1 MKPLALTFI
10 AVALL
15 AGMSPA
21 YAQLAPAFQ
30 KLELIEEIDVS
41 QAPREADGFRDYP
54 AGISQVTTV
63 LGGKVRVLPNNV
75 PGVKFFG
82 YRLGKG
88 KNLKAGGAY
97 VLEVVYPED
106 APRSL
111 FVANNGCETVRGFHT
126 GRTLGDA
133 LKPLYVSNNSESLD
147 VPLSNR
153 FEQWQTLF
161 HLHDRYPV
169 QQRPRGDEHVRDSN
183 PAEGFWIYIGQFTP
197 EQDPLSQGAAVS
209 KIRLYKA
216 PELAAYTQKL
226 NMPPEGLPRRLL
238 FYREEMADGVIDPKD
253 PAKRGLNN
261 SLDWFE
267 YKARLMNFLGMNTFA
282 KDLLEFGANQGWDS
296 DKFGGNEWVYQT
308 REPQRWAGIVDIAA
322 RHHLG
327 VLPYYEYAGSKGVH
341 GLGNEKRATPLKG
354 QNYTHISWTETA
366 RADLTDPD
374 TFEDFRKMLEITIVD
389 QKDRANFVG
398 AWIRPRSSQLPISF
412 GDKALERFTTA
423 KAKPAPVTR
432 EQLQDDKAL
441 YDEYIAWWNDQRK
454 AFLNKVRDYLRSSIG
469 EDALVFYTADPTEP
483 GQPPQKRN
491 RPGLVADTPETAAAW
506 KAAGKS
512 TVPLSEAI
520 SHRWQHDA
528 MTGPVDTWGEWEWQ
542 HAVPNQDPAN
552 YKNNEG
558 VLPTFSFNRAYTVG
572 DAAALEEFETPS
584 GLAMIRSYSLNE
596 HMFRSDSDRK
606 NDGPLGYFV
615 VDMER
620 TGPFVM
626 LAEARAMANGN
637 PRSIGYLAANS
648 FNRGF
653 PQYVRNFNAAFLSLP
668 ALPSSRVPEAS
679 PDPDVVVRKIDAG
692 AHGTYYAVVNT
703 GFQSKKSLKLNLAP
717 VGRIT
722 NAATGEQLTATGAGV
737 SVDLYPCQLLALRI
751 ANP

>member
-1 MKPLALTFI
+1 MKSLIPSLFA
-10 AVALL
+10 ALL
-15 AGMSPA
+15 LTGSSSVH
-21 YAQLAPAFQ
+21 AQLAPAFQ

-41 QAPREADGFRDYP
+41 QTPREPDGFRDYP
-54 AGISQVTTV
+54 AGISQVSTV
-63 LGGKVRVLPNNV
+63 LGGKVRVLPNDV

-82 YRLGKG
+82 YRLGKS
-88 KNLKAGGAY
+88 KNLKAGDAY

-106 APRSL
+106 TPRSM

-147 VPLSNR
+147 VPLSKR

-169 QQRPRGDEHVRDSN
+169 QQRPRADEHVRDSN
-183 PAEGFWIYIGQFTP
+183 PSEGFWVYVGQFTP

-216 PELAAYTQKL
+216 PSLADYTQKL
-226 NMPPEGLPRRLL
+226 NLPPQGLPRRLL
-238 FYREEMADGVIDPKD
+238 FYREEMADGVIDPKEV
-253 PAKRGLNN
+253 AKRGLNN

-267 YKARLMNFLGMNTFA
+267 YKARLMKFLGMNTYA

-296 DKFGGNEWVYQT
+296 AKFGGNEWVYQT
-308 REPQRWAGIVDIAA
+308 REPQRWKGIVEIAA
-322 RHHLG
+322 KHDLN
-327 VLPYYEYAGSKGVH
+327 VLPYYEYAGSKGVK
-341 GLGNEKRATPLKG
+341 GLGNEKRAIPLKA
-354 QNYTHISWTETA
+354 QNYTHIPWTENA

-374 TFEDFRKMLEITIVD
+374 TFEDFRKMLEITVVD
-389 QKDRANFVG
+389 LKDKAHFVG
-398 AWIRPRSSQLPISF
+398 AWLRPRSSQLPISF
-412 GDKALERFTTA
+412 GDKALERFAAA

-432 EQLQDDKAL
+432 EQLQNDKAL

-454 AFLNKVRDYLRSSIG
+454 EFLNKVRDYLRTTIG

-483 GQPPQKRN
+483 GQPPQRRN
-491 RPGLVADTPETAAAW
+491 KTFLVADTSGTAEAW
-506 KAAGKS
+506 KAAGQS
-512 TVPLSEAI
+512 TVPLADTLSQ
-520 SHRWQHDA
+520 RWQYNA
-528 MTGPVDTWGEWEWQ
+528 MTRPVDTWGEWEWQ

-552 YKNNEG
+552 YKNNAG

-584 GLAMIRSYSLNE
+584 GLAMIRYYSLNE

-606 NDGPLGYFV
+606 HDGPLGYFV
-615 VDMER
+615 TDMER

-637 PRSIGYLAANS
+637 PRTIGYLAANS

-653 PQYVRNFNAAFLSLP
+653 PQYVRNFNAAFLALP
-668 ALPSSRVPEAS
+668 ALPAPRVEGVS
-679 PDPDVVVRKIDAG
+679 PDADVVVRKINAG
-692 AHGTYYAVVNT
+692 PHGTYYAVVNT
-703 GFQSKKSLKLNLAP
+703 GYQSKKNLLLKLP
-717 VGRIT
+717 SGGRVV
-722 NAATGEQLTATGAGV
+722 NAATGEVLPSTSAGV
-737 SVDLYPCQLLALRI
+737 SLDLYPCQLVALHV
-751 ANP
+751 PKP